1 MTPRELRQAMRQRR
15 LELRKSLRLKGRQAR
30 ERIEQQPAI
39 RRARARRRLRRTL
52 GVAVLLLL
60 ASLMRCECEPPPP
73 SEVPK
78 VEAKGEVETKV
89 EPPVPAPVR
98 RQPLRAQIEP
108 QARTRYQG
116 AERASPDWIDE
127 FRLQVA
133 ARSPRLAQCFTGSD
147 RPGTLRWTASVNPR
161 SGAASDHELEPIG
174 ASAELRRE
182 QRECVVGALSSPLYR
197 LTAPQGESL
206 PQRVSL
212 VIEF

>member
-1 MTPRELRQAMRQRR
+1 MNPRELRQAMRQRR
-15 LELRKSLRLKGRQAR
+15 NDLRKSLRLTGRQAR
-30 ERIEQQPAI
+30 ERIEQLPAM

-60 ASLMRCECEPPPP
+60 ASLMRCECAQPPP

-78 VEAKGEVETKV
+78 VEAKGEVETQV
-89 EPPVPAPVR
+89 EPPVPAPAR
-98 RQPLRAQIEP
+98 RQPLRARIEP
-108 QARTRYQG
+108 RDRASYQG
-116 AERASPDWIDE
+116 PERGSPGWLDE

-174 ASAELRRE
+174 ASAELRRD
-182 QRECVVGALSSPLYR
+182 QRECVVRALSTPPYK

-206 PQRVSL
+206 PHRASM